1 MAAYILTEE
10 AQRDLR
16 EIRDYTFRNFGKQQS
31 RDYLANMRQMLE
43 KIAGMP
49 TMGLKREEELGAGVY
64 SFPCDSHMI
73 YYIVA
78 RQGIAV
84 LAVLHQSRVPVHHLA
99 ERLSKSF

>member
-1 MAAYILTEE
+1 MTAYKLTEE

-16 EIRDYTFRNFGKQQS
+16 EIRDYTIRSFGKQQS

-49 TMGLKREEELGAGVY
+49 TMGQKREEELGAGIY

-73 YYIVA
+73 YYIAA

-84 LAVLHQSRVPVHHLA
+84 LAVLHQSRVPAHHLA
-99 ERLSKSF
+99 ERLSKSL

>member
-1 MAAYILTEE
+1 MAAYKLTDE

-16 EIRDYTFRNFGKQQS
+16 EIRDYTLSNFGKQQS

-49 TMGLKREEELGAGVY
+49 TMGQKREEEPGGGIY

-73 YYIVA
+73 YYIVD
-78 RQGIAV
+78 RQGIVV

-99 ERLSKSF
+99 ERLSKSL